1 MKRQLGVRN
10 ALGVGLTLAALAA
23 LPCHGQQAA
32 ANTPPSVQALR
43 AGAAPTPDA
52 MLASA
57 PASAWRTLDPDDTL
71 YMTLPQGRV
80 VIELAPQ
87 FAPRYVA
94 NIKKLVR
101 QGFFNGLPIFRVQD
115 DAVAEWGDPT
125 DRKSVGMARRMVAAE
140 FERPLRDLSFTALPD
155 PDTYAPQVGFSDS
168 LPAARDPVFGRAWLV
183 NCYGMVGAARGN
195 NVDSGGGT
203 ALYTVIGGP
212 QRQWDRN
219 TTMVGRVVEGM
230 ALLSTLP
237 RGNGP
242 LGVYTSRGQWVR
254 IESVQIAAD
263 LPRAKRASL
272 EVLRTDTP
280 TFTQY
285 VDALRN
291 RRGPWFK
298 VPAGRVSVCAIPLP
312 VRSKANN

>member
-1 MKRQLGVRN
+1 MKNLLGI
-10 ALGVGLTLAALAA
+10 GLALAALAA
-23 LPCHGQQAA
+23 LPCQAQQAA
-32 ANTPPSVQALR
+32 DNTLPSMQALH
-43 AGAAPTPDA
+43 AHPASTPA
-52 MLASA
+52 SMLESA
-57 PASAWRTLDPDDTL
+57 PASAWRALDPDNTL
-71 YMTLPQGRV
+71 YMRLPQGRV

-101 QGFFNGLPIFRVQD
+101 GGFFNGLPVFRVQD
-115 DAVAEWGDPT
+115 DAVVEWGDPT
-125 DRKSVGMARRMVAAE
+125 GRKSVGLARRMVPAE
-140 FERPLRDLSFTALPD
+140 FERPARDLPFTALPD
-155 PDTYAPQVGFSDS
+155 PDTYAPQVGFVDGF
-168 LPAARDPVFGRAWLV
+168 PAARDPAFGRAWLV

-203 ALYTVIGGP
+203 ALYAVIGGP

-230 ALLSTLP
+230 PILSTLP

-242 LGVYTSRGQWVR
+242 LGVYRDRQRWIR
-254 IESVQIAAD
+254 IESVRIAAD
-263 LPRAKRASL
+263 LPAAKRTPL
-272 EVLRTDTP
+272 QVLRTDTP

-285 VDALRN
+285 VEALRN

-298 VPAGRVSVCAIPLP
+298 VPAGRISVCSIPIP
-312 VRSKANN
+312 VRPAP